1 MPRTVSR
8 KNILYPRGYIY
19 VAPLDDNGV
28 KQGLIDIGE
37 SMDFTVTL
45 AIDEEEIISGRGGI
59 KELFDTMKI
68 AGGVEI
74 AFEAKEFNRENIN
87 LAFLGD
93 GLNALLQGSGV
104 VSDLPIT
111 VKALDRWYQLGYRDC
126 VSIDVDGYV
135 LDVDYKVRSLSGRE
149 TLIMPLSEG
158 SIAVDEV
165 LDVSFTYTAWAG
177 IDIRPLTDIDRI
189 FYMKFVG
196 NPERGPVME
205 PEWWKVV
212 LQCKEALPL
221 IGDKVGAIKFT
232 GKVLSDRENHPDDP
246 FGHFP
251 IKEDWPS

>member
-19 VAPLDDNGV
+19 VAPLDDDGV

-37 SMDFTVTL
+37 SIDFSLTPV
-45 AIDEEEIISGRGGI
+45 IDEEDIISGRGGV

-68 AGGVEI
+68 ASGFEL
-74 AFEAKEFNRENIN
+74 AFSTREFNRENIN

-93 GLNALLQGSGV
+93 GLNALSVGSG
-104 VSDLPIT
+104 T
-111 VKALDRWYQLGYRDC
+111 VEGLAIAIPALDRWYQLGYRDC
-126 VSIDVDGYV
+126 TNIVVDGYTV
-135 LDVDYKVRSLSGRE
+135 DVDYKVRSLAGRE

-165 LDVSFTYTAWAG
+165 LDISFEYTAWAG
-177 IDIRPLTDIDRI
+177 IDIRPLTDIDRV

-221 IGDKVGAIKFT
+221 IGEKVGEIKFT

-251 IKEDWPS
+251 LKEDWPT